1 MKPHSSLFFTACCP
15 GLPPS
20 CLLAAL
26 RGNWMGRGVLG
37 DSQRAEE
44 RHRLGASPAWRW
56 AGQTFLSPSA
66 VSK

>member
-1 MKPHSSLFFTACCP
+1 
-15 GLPPS
+15 
-20 CLLAAL
+20 
-26 RGNWMGRGVLG
+26 MGRGVLG